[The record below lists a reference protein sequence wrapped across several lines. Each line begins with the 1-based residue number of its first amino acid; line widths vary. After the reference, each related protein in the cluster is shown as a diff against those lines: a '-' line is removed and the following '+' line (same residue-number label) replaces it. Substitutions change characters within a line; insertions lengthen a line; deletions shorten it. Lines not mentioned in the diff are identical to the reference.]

1 MPNLTEYAPCR
12 SSSCEKLFLRE
23 TFSQASDPHLIA
35 RRVEME
41 REQND
46 PFEVEE
52 TSSTLQMGG
61 QVLEVVRP
69 PDDGDLKTNI
79 TVETARAELS
89 AIEVALRTALGHPM
103 RLSEE
108 DNRKNTTIQLLAELI
123 AREDELRRVQSLS
136 TRGAHR
142 GAHPAGTR
150 AEHAESDQE
159 DRPWGTPTKAA
170 VERFAEELEVVLKE
184 KELAEQG
191 VKSATRQRREAV
203 LAYEKQRARAAE
215 SEKALH
221 FAQGEIGRLA
231 KKVDDLNTL
240 NRGLRSEVALQ
251 REKLKQLEKQLA
263 LAQTRDKDAQQAIIA
278 LKKDVQADQQILKS
292 KNLEIQ
298 RLQLHLGEVT
308 SKKESNCRT
317 IDEQNLKRIS
327 DLEEKVVQ
335 LAFATSRAPD
345 GTTNTSQNEVD
356 LIVQELARE
365 ELKSR
370 ARAAAA
376 EKVASELRVELDAKT
391 TELVVLRR
399 KVVVLEPSP
408 SLRQY
413 DSDRS
418 QRLHDGATVSVEHV
432 ERSLQASCDRAENL
446 CRRLSTVVNSVVER
460 SPFGSTLDFPSD
472 SPLRESQGFI
482 KTPASITSNRS
493 EGRIRDLE
501 VALEQQQVRLGS
513 AEKLAEK
520 ASGEAAALRKALI
533 NAENI
538 ALAAASVAE
547 SKGLTGA
554 YIARSHMEDSPSH
567 SPQHSVSR
575 TKPFSELMTPKRPLV
590 NAAKELDEARRVA
603 MEEKR
608 YREEAEETLRRWS
621 KLQE

>member
-1 MPNLTEYAPCR
+1 
-12 SSSCEKLFLRE
+12 
-23 TFSQASDPHLIA
+23 
-35 RRVEME
+35 ME
-41 REQND
+41 RERND

-52 TSSTLQMGG
+52 TSSTLQMEG
-61 QVLEVVRP
+61 QVLEVVRR

-79 TVETARAELS
+79 TVETACAELR
-89 AIEVALRTALGHPM
+89 AIEVALRAALGHPM
-103 RLSEE
+103 PLSEE
-108 DNRKNTTIQLLAELI
+108 DNRKNTTIQLVAELI

-136 TRGAHR
+136 TRGARR
-142 GAHPAGTR
+142 GAHPAGTQ

-191 VKSATRQRREAV
+191 VKTATRQQREAV
-203 LAYEKQRARAAE
+203 LAYEKQRERAVE

-221 FAQGEIGRLA
+221 FAQGEIGRLV

-240 NRGLRSEVALQ
+240 NRGLRSEAALQ

-278 LKKDVQADQQILKS
+278 LKKDVQADQQIPKS
-292 KNLEIQ
+292 KNMEIQ

-308 SKKESNCRT
+308 SKKESNCRA

-327 DLEEKVVQ
+327 DLEEVVQ
-335 LAFATSRAPD
+335 LAFATSSAPD
-345 GTTNTSQNEVD
+345 ATTNTSQNEVD

-376 EKVASELRVELDAKT
+376 EKVASELRMELDAKT

-408 SLRQY
+408 SLKQY

-418 QRLHDGATVSVEHV
+418 QRLHDGAKVSVEHV

-460 SPFGSTLDFPSD
+460 SPLGSTLDFPSD

-554 YIARSHMEDSPSH
+554 YIARSHMEDSPLH

-575 TKPFSELMTPKRPLV
+575 TKPFSERPLV
-590 NAAKELDEARRVA
+590 NVAKEIDEARRVA

>member
-1 MPNLTEYAPCR
+1 M
-12 SSSCEKLFLRE
+12 
-23 TFSQASDPHLIA
+23 
-35 RRVEME
+35 V

-52 TSSTLQMGG
+52 TNSTLQMEG

-79 TVETARAELS
+79 TVETACAELR
-89 AIEVALRTALGHPM
+89 AIEVALRAALGHPM
-103 RLSEE
+103 PLSEE
-108 DNRKNTTIQLLAELI
+108 DNRKNTTIQLVAELI

-136 TRGAHR
+136 TRGAHL

-191 VKSATRQRREAV
+191 MKTATRQQREAV
-203 LAYEKQRARAAE
+203 LAYEKQRARTAE

-240 NRGLRSEVALQ
+240 NRGLRSEAALQ

-278 LKKDVQADQQILKS
+278 LKKDVQANQQILKS
-292 KNLEIQ
+292 KNMEIQ

-308 SKKESNCRT
+308 SKKQSNCRT

-345 GTTNTSQNEVD
+345 ATTNKSQNEVD

-376 EKVASELRVELDAKT
+376 EKVASELQFELD
-391 TELVVLRR
+391 VLRR

-460 SPFGSTLDFPSD
+460 SPLGSTLDFPSD

-554 YIARSHMEDSPSH
+554 YIARSHMEDSPVH

-575 TKPFSELMTPKRPLV
+575 TKPFSERPLV
-590 NAAKELDEARRVA
+590 NVAKEIDEARRVA

>member
-1 MPNLTEYAPCR
+1 MQNLTEYAPCR
-12 SSSCEKLFLRE
+12 SSCEKLFLRD

-41 REQND
+41 RERND

-52 TSSTLQMGG
+52 TSSTLQMEG
-61 QVLEVVRP
+61 QVLEVVRR

-79 TVETARAELS
+79 TVETACAELR
-89 AIEVALRTALGHPM
+89 AIEVALRAALGHPM
-103 RLSEE
+103 PLSEE
-108 DNRKNTTIQLLAELI
+108 DNRKNTTIQLVAELI

-142 GAHPAGTR
+142 GAHPAGTQ

-191 VKSATRQRREAV
+191 VKTATRQQREAV
-203 LAYEKQRARAAE
+203 LAYEKQRARAVE

-221 FAQGEIGRLA
+221 FAQGEIGRLV

-240 NRGLRSEVALQ
+240 NRGLRSEAALQ

-292 KNLEIQ
+292 KNMEIQ

-308 SKKESNCRT
+308 SKKESNCRA

-327 DLEEKVVQ
+327 DLEEVVQ

-345 GTTNTSQNEVD
+345 ATTNTSQNEVD

-376 EKVASELRVELDAKT
+376 EKVASELRMELDAKT

-408 SLRQY
+408 SLKQY

-418 QRLHDGATVSVEHV
+418 QRLHDGAKVSVEHV

-460 SPFGSTLDFPSD
+460 SPLGSTLDFPSD

-554 YIARSHMEDSPSH
+554 YIARSHMEDSPLH

-575 TKPFSELMTPKRPLV
+575 TKPFSERPLV
-590 NAAKELDEARRVA
+590 NVAKEIDEARRVA

>member
-1 MPNLTEYAPCR
+1 MPSLTEYAPCR
-12 SSSCEKLFLRE
+12 SSSDEKLFLRE

-41 REQND
+41 REQNV

-79 TVETARAELS
+79 TVETACCAELR
-89 AIEVALRTALGHPM
+89 AIEVALRAALGHPM
-103 RLSEE
+103 PLSEE
-108 DNRKNTTIQLLAELI
+108 DNGKNTTIQLVAELI

-136 TRGAHR
+136 TR

-191 VKSATRQRREAV
+191 VKSATRQHREAV

-240 NRGLRSEVALQ
+240 NRGLRSEAALQ

-292 KNLEIQ
+292 KNMEIQ

-345 GTTNTSQNEVD
+345 ATTNTSQNEVD

-446 CRRLSTVVNSVVER
+446 CRHLSTVVNSVVER
-460 SPFGSTLDFPSD
+460 SPLGSTLDFPSD

-590 NAAKELDEARRVA
+590 NAAKELDEARRAA

>member
-1 MPNLTEYAPCR
+1 M
-12 SSSCEKLFLRE
+12 
-23 TFSQASDPHLIA
+23 
-35 RRVEME
+35 ME
-41 REQND
+41 REQNA

-52 TSSTLQMGG
+52 TSSTLQMAG
-61 QVLEVVRP
+61 QVLEVLRP

-79 TVETARAELS
+79 TVETACAELR
-89 AIEVALRTALGHPM
+89 AVEVALRAALGHPM
-103 RLSEE
+103 PLSKG
-108 DNRKNTTIQLLAELI
+108 DYRRNTTIQLVADLI
-123 AREDELRRVQSLS
+123 AREDDLRKC
-136 TRGAHR
+136 
-142 GAHPAGTR
+142 GAHPAHTQ
-150 AEHAESDQE
+150 AEQAESDQE

-184 KELAEQG
+184 KQVAEQG
-191 VKSATRQRREAV
+191 LKSATRQRREAV

-240 NRGLRSEVALQ
+240 NRGLRSEGALQ

-263 LAQTRDKDAQQAIIA
+263 LVQSREKDAQQAMIA

-292 KNLEIQ
+292 KNIEIQ
-298 RLQLHLGEVT
+298 RLQLHLGEMT
-308 SKKESNCRT
+308 SKKELNCRA
-317 IDEQNLKRIS
+317 IDKQNLKRIS

-345 GTTNTSQNEVD
+345 ASTNTTQNEVD

-370 ARAAAA
+370 ARADAA

-399 KVVVLEPSP
+399 KLVVLEPTP
-408 SLRQY
+408 LLRRY
-413 DSDRS
+413 DSDSS
-418 QRLHDGATVSVEHV
+418 QRFHEGVTVSAEHV
-432 ERSLQASCDRAENL
+432 ERSLQASCDKAENL
-446 CRRLSTVVNSVVER
+446 CRRLSSVVNSVVER
-460 SPFGSTLDFPSD
+460 NPLGSTLDFPSD

-482 KTPASITSNRS
+482 KTPASVTSNRS

-538 ALAAASVAE
+538 ALAAATVAE
-547 SKGLTGA
+547 SKGFTGA
-554 YIARSHMEDSPSH
+554 YIASSHIEDSPSH
-567 SPQHSVSR
+567 SPPHRVSR
-575 TKPFSELMTPKRPLV
+575 TKPFFELMTPKRPLV
-590 NAAKELDEARRVA
+590 NVAKELDEARRAA

>member
-1 MPNLTEYAPCR
+1 MQNLTEYAPCR
-12 SSSCEKLFLRE
+12 SSSAEKLFLRE

-108 DNRKNTTIQLLAELI
+108 DNRKNTTIQLVAELI
-123 AREDELRRVQSLS
+123 AREDELRRVQSSS
-136 TRGAHR
+136 TW

-460 SPFGSTLDFPSD
+460 SPLGSTLDFPSD

-590 NAAKELDEARRVA
+590 NAAKELDEARHVA